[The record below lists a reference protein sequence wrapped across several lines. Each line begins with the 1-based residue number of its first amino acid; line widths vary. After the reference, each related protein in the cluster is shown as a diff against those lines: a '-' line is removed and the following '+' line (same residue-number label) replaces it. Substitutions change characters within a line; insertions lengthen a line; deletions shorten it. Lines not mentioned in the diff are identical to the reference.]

1 MKKTSRII
9 AGSMLVVAV
18 IFVVYALI
26 HPELSFPWNN
36 TVTYIIYGVYAVITL
51 LLFIAPFKD
60 H

>member
-9 AGSMLVVAV
+9 ASAMLVVAV
-18 IFVVYALI
+18 IFVVYALT

-36 TVTYIIYGVYAVITL
+36 TVTYIIYCIYAVITL
-51 LLFIAPFKD
+51 LLFIAPFKE